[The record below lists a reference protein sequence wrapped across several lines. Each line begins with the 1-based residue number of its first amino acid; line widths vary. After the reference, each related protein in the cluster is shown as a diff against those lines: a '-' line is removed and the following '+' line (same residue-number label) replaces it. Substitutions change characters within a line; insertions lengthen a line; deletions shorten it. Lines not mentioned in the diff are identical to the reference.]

1 VAYPKDVFIAS
12 SGGTGVTI
20 SYTAIEDDF
29 MFLCHQKKYGTVSG
43 TPSGWTSLSYNGIGA
58 NGFNNSIWYR
68 RATASEPTSV
78 TVTSTGSSQ
87 DGQLIVCRG
96 VDTTTAFDVTASSRT
111 NGAAD
116 QVTSTAITPVT
127 ANSLILN
134 ICINNGAQIVPA
146 PGPIKIQRNDILSY
160 YTYGAGASVAVP
172 AHPYYCTTDDNINPT
187 LVTIA
192 LRDDG
197 GGEDVGFIDIA
208 SPPCT
213 VLHMLGKGGET
224 GHLTGTAGIDLTGI
238 ITTLQGISTSFKTG
252 NGGSGFEEGIQPSG
266 YTTNFT
272 SQACAL
278 NASSTNVTYDLEN
291 EIISLSGN
299 GDSSLYDS
307 YDALAKH
314 WIMGDGT
321 NFRAWRID
329 ALNST
334 PSGKDS
340 PLVHVIQVD
349 GGFETEEF
357 GTVTATTLQTI
368 DNYAYG
374 CRGDSSYASQSW
386 GFLYKLSTMMIIG
399 GSTAFPTSMNIGVDC
414 AKTTSLR
421 TVSSQNQQSQTQ
433 FFCAQKIQ
441 VGNGTT
447 ATTWDSKQHSL
458 EWPSASSTTERR
470 VQILVGAGLLGFA
483 IDASAS
489 CSIDISTTTFNM
501 GNLHEWALI
510 SGTSTAATYV
520 EAGALV
526 ISAEVTLRD
535 IGRAFAGMTFTGCN
549 EINKN
554 DADLSGGNTI
564 DGCVETNAI
573 TITTESLFDELANCT
588 FTNNNRAILITGDQ
602 SGSWSDPNFTMS
614 GNTFDIEYTGTTNFS
629 IQSANGITVND
640 ASSGVL
646 TIVTPV
652 TSFTINSS
660 EAGALIQI
668 FATGTQTVLASTTGS
683 TLNHVFTGTV
693 VVDYVVQKA
702 RFTPQRFVGETLSD
716 SSTTVNLPPS
726 REYDSGHGL
735 VYSTNASWSRSLNE
749 LTVPTWGVTGQG
761 VFSLMMDSFIAES
774 SLFNTA
780 FNLEMDGT
788 GSLFLTNDAEGAS
801 DASITNLIE
810 CGCAYLDTS
819 SVTTAS
825 FVGVKSVGTA
835 TGFTGEFQQID
846 GTTTTDARTT
856 GIFNELIKM
865 YGDGTHGSFDYRGH
879 LVLKYQPNTYRESR
893 SDVLSDYGLSTLAPT
908 LYIVAM
914 SPVAIDITAGDPAI
928 SITIVDHTASPL
940 VVGGKSFDFEIQDG
954 GANDGTAM
962 LREVNYNLSQDATYQ
977 GRDPFNWPEMILKS
991 GATFET
997 IRGLVEGISGDHG
1010 IYVSRSAADHPNF
1023 TRFQSND
1030 GTYYVK
1036 PITANASISS
1046 IVSGSRLRIY
1056 NETTATETYNDLPGT
1071 SFSDSYTEGTTY
1083 TSGDVITVYITQ
1095 TSGVTA
1101 QIPFTT
1107 TAIASSTGWTVLAAQ
1122 VSDTV
1127 YDGYGLNGSTITKFT
1142 ADYVNDEVDLTI
1154 ASNYSGAEMYSWWA
1168 YNLTTVQGISDFF
1181 GGVTAQD
1188 GANIIINNSVVSI
1201 FLDNTTATNVYQTD
1215 NIRWY
1220 RTDQAYPVKNPTS
1233 GGGGIDVVWRDRVF
1247 VATVGSGPLT
1257 AAQDT
1262 ELFKNSTILVNTV
1275 DIESKVDIVDLVVD
1289 DIKTAVITNAA
1300 GVDISADIA
1309 AVQADTDTNIPAQ
1322 IAALANFDPA
1332 VDVVEGTET
1341 FSESMRLI
1349 RANAA
1354 GAITDDGVNSAILK
1368 SEDGLKDRINAT
1380 YASDGSR
1387 TINSVDKT

>member
-1 VAYPKDVFIAS
+1 
-12 SGGTGVTI
+12 
-20 SYTAIEDDF
+20 
-29 MFLCHQKKYGTVSG
+29 
-43 TPSGWTSLSYNGIGA
+43 
-58 NGFNNSIWYR
+58 
-68 RATASEPTSV
+68 
-78 TVTSTGSSQ
+78 
-87 DGQLIVCRG
+87 
-96 VDTTTAFDVTASSRT
+96 
-111 NGAAD
+111 
-116 QVTSTAITPVT
+116 
-127 ANSLILN
+127 
-134 ICINNGAQIVPA
+134 
-146 PGPIKIQRNDILSY
+146 LSY

-172 AHPYYCTTDDNINPT
+172 AHDYFSMVDSNINPA

-197 GGEDVGFIDIA
+197 SGDNVGFVDVA
-208 SPPCT
+208 SPPAS
-213 VLHMLGKGGET
+213 VVNLLGSNGES
-224 GHLTGTAGIDLTGI
+224 GHLTGTAPLDLTGT
-238 ITTLQGISTSFKTG
+238 ITTLQGITTSYKSNSG
-252 NGGSGFEEGIQPSG
+252 AGGFEEGTTSAG
-266 YTTNFT
+266 YTTDFT
-272 SQACAL
+272 SQACSL
-278 NASSTNVTYDLEN
+278 NGSSTNVTYDLEN
-291 EIISLSGN
+291 EIICLSGS
-299 GDSSLYDS
+299 GDSDLYDS
-307 YDALAKH
+307 YSALAKH
-314 WIMGDGT
+314 FIVGDGT

-329 ALNST
+329 AINT
-334 PSGKDS
+334 VPSGKDNT
-340 PLVHVIQVD
+340 LVHVIEVD
-349 GGFETEEF
+349 GGFESEEF

-374 CRGDSSYASQSW
+374 CRGDTSYASQSW
-386 GFLYKLSTMMIIG
+386 GFLYKLSTMKIVG
-399 GSTAFPTSMNIGVDC
+399 GSAAFPVSMNIGVGC
-414 AKTTSLR
+414 AKTSSLR

-433 FFCAQKIQ
+433 FFCAQKVQ

-458 EWPSASSTTERR
+458 EWPSASSATDRR

-489 CSIDISTTTFNM
+489 CNMDFSTTTFNM
-501 GNLHEWALI
+501 GNLHTWELI
-510 SGTSTAATYV
+510 SGTSTSATYS
-520 EAGALV
+520 EAGSLI
-526 ISAEVTLRD
+526 ISGEVTLRD
-535 IGRAFAGMTFTGCN
+535 IGRAIAGMTFTGCN

-573 TITTESLFDELANCT
+573 TVTTEALFDELANCT
-588 FTNNNRAILITGDQ
+588 FTNNNRAILITGNQ
-602 SGSWSDPNFTMS
+602 TGSWSDPNFTMS

-629 IQSANGITVND
+629 IQSANAITVNN

-646 TIVTPV
+646 TVVTPV
-652 TSFTINSS
+652 LSFTINSS
-660 EAGALIQI
+660 ESGSLIQI
-668 FATGTQTVLASTTGS
+668 FTTATQTVLDSTTGS
-683 TLNHVFTGTV
+683 TLNYVFSGTV

-702 RFTPQRFVGETLSD
+702 GFIPQRFVGVTLTD

-735 VYSTNASWSRSLNE
+735 VYTTDASWSRSLNE

-810 CGCAYLDTS
+810 CGCAYLDIS

-846 GTTTTDARTT
+846 GTTTTDARAA

-865 YGDGTHGSFDYRGH
+865 YGDVTHGNFDYRGH
-879 LVLKYQPNTYRESR
+879 LVLKFQPNTYRESR

-914 SPVAIDITAGDPAI
+914 EPSSIDITAGDPAI
-928 SITIVDHTASPL
+928 SITIVDHTGAPL
-940 VVGGKSFDFEIQDG
+940 VVGGKSFDFEIQDN

-997 IRGLVEGISGDHG
+997 IYGAVEGLSGLHG
-1010 IYVSRSAADHPNF
+1010 VYVSRSAADHPNF
-1023 TRFQSND
+1023 TRHQSND

-1056 NETTATETYNDLPGT
+1056 NETTATETYNNLPGT

-1083 TSGDVITVYITQ
+1083 TAGDVISIYITQ

-1101 QIPFTT
+1101 QLPFTT

-1122 VSDTV
+1122 VSDDV

-1168 YNLTTVQGISDFF
+1168 YNLTTSQGISDFF

-1188 GANIIINNSVVSI
+1188 TANIIINNAIVSI

-1233 GGGGIDVVWRDRVF
+1233 GGGGIDVVWRDRVYIAETG
-1247 VATVGSGPLT
+1247 VSGLT
-1257 AAQDT
+1257 PSEST
-1262 ELFKNSTILVNTV
+1262 ELFKNSTILTNTQI
-1275 DIESKVDIVDLVVD
+1275 D
-1289 DIKTAVITNAA
+1289 
-1300 GVDISADIA
+1300 
-1309 AVQADTDTNIPAQ
+1309 IPAS
-1322 IAALANFDPA
+1322 IAALPTAGQTADAVWDEVQSSHTTAGTFGKFLDVEVSSVSGGGGLSSQDVRDAMKLSPTAGAPTADSVDGKIDILDSNVDSVLEDTGTTIPNQISALKDFDPA
-1332 VDVVEGTET
+1332 NDAVANVTLVATTTENT
-1341 FSESMRLI
+1341 DMR
-1349 RANAA
+1349 
-1354 GAITDDGVNSAILK
+1354 GPITPIL
-1368 SEDGLKDRINAT
+1368 
-1380 YASDGSR
+1380 
-1387 TINSVDKT
+1387 

>member
-1 VAYPKDVFIAS
+1 MAYPKDVFIAS

-43 TPSGWTSLSYNGIGA
+43 TPSGWTSLSYTGTSA

-78 TVTSTGSSQ
+78 TITSTGSSQ

-96 VDTTTAFDVTASSRT
+96 VHATTAFDVTATSRG

-116 QVTSTAITPVT
+116 EVTSAAITPVT

-146 PGPIKIQRNDILSY
+146 PGPIKIERNDILSY
-160 YTYGAGASVAVP
+160 YTYGAGASVEVP
-172 AHPYYCTTDDNINPT
+172 THPYYCTTDDNINPT

-208 SPPCT
+208 SPPCS

-238 ITTLQGISTSFKTG
+238 ITTLQGISTSQKTG
-252 NGGSGFEEGIQPSG
+252 NGGSGFEAGIQPAG

-291 EIISLSGN
+291 EIISLSGS

-321 NFRAWRID
+321 SFRAWRID

-334 PSGKDS
+334 PSGKDNA
-340 PLVHVIQVD
+340 LVHVIEVD
-349 GGFETEEF
+349 GGFESEEF

-368 DNYAYG
+368 DNFAYG

-386 GFLYKLSTMMIIG
+386 GFLYKLSTMKIVG
-399 GSTAFPTSMNIGVDC
+399 GSTAFPTSMNVGVAC
-414 AKTTSLR
+414 AKTSSLR

-447 ATTWDSKQHSL
+447 ATVWDSKQHSL

-470 VQILVGAGLLGFA
+470 VQILVNAGLLGFS
-483 IDASAS
+483 IHASAA
-489 CSIDISTTTFNM
+489 CNIDFSTTTFNM
-501 GNLHEWALI
+501 GNLHAWELI

-520 EAGALV
+520 ETGAL
-526 ISAEVTLRD
+526 IINAEVTLRD
-535 IGRAFAGMTFTGCN
+535 IGRAIAGMTFTGCN

-573 TITTESLFDELANCT
+573 TVTTEALFDELANCT

-629 IQSANGITVND
+629 IQSAATLSVNN

-646 TIVTPV
+646 TTVTP
-652 TSFTINSS
+652 TLSFTINSS
-660 EAGALIQI
+660 ETGSLIQI
-668 FATGTQTVLASTTGS
+668 FTTTTQTVLATTTGS

-702 RFTPQRFVGETLSD
+702 GFTPQRFTGVTLTN
-716 SSTTVNLPPS
+716 STATVNLPPS
-726 REYDSGHGL
+726 REYDSSHGL
-735 VYSTNASWSRSLNE
+735 TYTTDASWSRSLNE
-749 LTVPTWGVTGQG
+749 LTVPTFGVTGQG
-761 VFSLMMDSFIAES
+761 VFSLMMQSFIAES
-774 SLFNTA
+774 ALFNTA

-914 SPVAIDITAGDPAI
+914 APNALGISAGDPAI
-928 SITIVDHTASPL
+928 SITIVDHTGAPL
-940 VVGGKSFDFEIQDG
+940 VVGGKSFDYEIQDN

-962 LREVNYNLSQDATYQ
+962 LREVNYNLSLDATYQ
-977 GRDPFNWPEMILKS
+977 GKDPFNWHEMILQS
-991 GATFET
+991 GTTFES
-997 IRGLVEGISGDHG
+997 IYGYVEGVAGLHGVYIS
-1010 IYVSRSAADHPNF
+1010 RAAADHPDI
-1023 TRFQSND
+1023 TRHQSND

-1036 PITANASISS
+1036 PVTANGSIST
-1046 IVSGSRLRIY
+1046 IVTGSRVRIY
-1056 NETTATETYNDLPGT
+1056 NETTTTETYNDVPGT
-1071 SFSDSYTEGTTY
+1071 SYSVSYTEGTTY
-1083 TSGDVITVYITQ
+1083 ASGDVISIYITQ
-1095 TSGVTA
+1095 TSTTTA
-1101 QIPFTT
+1101 QAEYST
-1107 TAIASSTGWTVLAAQ
+1107 TAIASSTGWSVIAAQ
-1122 VSDTV
+1122 VSDSV
-1127 YDGYGLNGSTITKFT
+1127 YDTNAVDGSAITKFT
-1142 ADYVNDEVDLTI
+1142 ADYIDDEIDVTTAVNFTGPELY
-1154 ASNYSGAEMYSWWA
+1154 AFYMYE
-1168 YNLTTVQGISDFF
+1168 LTTADGIRNFF
-1181 GGVTAQD
+1181 GGITALD
-1188 GANIIINNSVVSI
+1188 AGNYRNNNAVVSMKI
-1201 FLDNTTATNVYQTD
+1201 DNTTVTEVWQTD
-1215 NIRWY
+1215 TSRIFRVDAA
-1220 RTDQAYPVKNPTS
+1220 RPVRNPTS
-1233 GGGGIDVVWRDRVF
+1233 GGGGVDVNWQNVVY
-1247 VATVGSGPLT
+1247 VVTAGSGLT
-1257 AAQDT
+1257 AGQAA
-1262 ELFKNSTILVNTV
+1262 ELTDAS
-1275 DIESKVDIVDLVVD
+1275 
-1289 DIKTAVITNAA
+1289 AA
-1300 GVDISADIA
+1300 A
-1309 AVQADTDTNIPAQ
+1309 AVKLKTDSLVFTK
-1322 IAALANFDPA
+1322 ANE
-1332 VDVVEGTET
+1332 VDVNIQSVNDVTVAGT
-1341 FSESMRLI
+1341 
-1349 RANAA
+1349 
-1354 GAITDDGVNSAILK
+1354 GAVGDEWGP
-1368 SEDGLKDRINAT
+1368 
-1380 YASDGSR
+1380 
-1387 TINSVDKT
+1387 